1 MNKIITFIFLSFL
14 IVIMA
19 LSGCATAR
27 VSYTQ
32 RLNETDIS
40 SAAKKG
46 NIFTGDRAIK
56 GKGYDVFVYGEI
68 ETKVTLKDGSIVEIK
83 TIKASIFEKMFG
95 WLLILKPNN
104 ISTN

>member
-56 GKGYDVFVYGEI
+56 GKGYDLFAYGAI
-68 ETKVTLKDGSIVEIK
+68 DSKITLPDGTIVEVK